1 MRKYK
6 FHGEKLVFKE
16 GLAPFRGGYERRI
29 GFVDIQGNIVIKPTY
44 KRIGLLYPGFRD
56 GLCKVSYRKRWGFIN
71 KNGEW
76 VIPPIYNDVQSYSE
90 GVAAVVQGNKVEYI
104 NTLGEKI
111 FEKVFFSRLSYVNLS
126 LFSGDFHEGLANVC
140 FFDKGTKTFKRGF
153 INKTGEFVFPPEF
166 KDSEAYFSD
175 GVAITKKH
183 NHKHKGVLSHDG
195 QYKEAKIFDYTKIF
209 LDYTNIFY
217 PGTGVAI
224 YRNGKKYGLVDKQG
238 VRVTEAIYERVFPFT
253 EGLALVSYNGQRRF
267 MDNSG
272 KFVIEN
278 GQVNFEAP
286 FSDGLALVRYKK
298 HFGFMNH
305 KGEFVIEPTL
315 RRAFSF
321 SDGVAEV
328 EIDGK
333 WGLINTKGEKIAGF

>member
-6 FHGEKLVFKE
+6 FHGEKLVFRE
-16 GLAPFRGGYERRI
+16 GLAPFSGGFENRI
-29 GFVDIQGNIVIKPTY
+29 GFVDIHGNIIIKPTY
-44 KRIGLLYPGFRD
+44 KRIGHLYPGFRD

-76 VIPPIYNDVQSYSE
+76 VVPPIYNDVQSYSE
-90 GVAAVVQGNKVEYI
+90 GVAAVLQGNKVEYI
-104 NTLGEKI
+104 DTLGDKI
-111 FEKVFFSRLSYVNLS
+111 FEKVFFSGSSYINLT

-140 FFDKGTKTFKRGF
+140 FFDKGTKTFMRGF

-166 KDSEAYFSD
+166 EDPDGSFSD

-183 NHKHKGVLSHDG
+183 NRKYKGVLTHDG
-195 QYKEAKIFDYTKIF
+195 QYIEARIFDS
-209 LDYTNIFY
+209 TNTFN

-238 VRVTEAIYERVFPFT
+238 TPVTEAIYERVFPFT

-267 MDNSG
+267 IDNSG

-286 FSDGLALVRYKK
+286 FSDGLALIRYKK
-298 HFGFMNH
+298 HFGFINH
-305 KGEFVIEPTL
+305 NGEFIIEPTL

-321 SDGVAEV
+321 SDGVAQV

-333 WGLINTKGEKIAGF
+333 WGLINTKGEKITGF